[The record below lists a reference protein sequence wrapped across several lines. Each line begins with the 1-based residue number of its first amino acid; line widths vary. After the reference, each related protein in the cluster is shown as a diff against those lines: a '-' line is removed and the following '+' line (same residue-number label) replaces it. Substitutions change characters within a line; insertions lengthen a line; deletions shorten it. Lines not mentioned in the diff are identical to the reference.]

1 VGKIADNVRITYP
14 PEVRNGTSEIQSRI
28 DDYFIATIAGLT
40 SQSCDSEQSETVS
53 EEPSESPLCTL
64 SAFIIS
70 LNVQHISHGNRAG
83 I

>member
-1 VGKIADNVRITYP
+1 MRKIADNVRITCP

-28 DDYFIATIAGLT
+28 GDYVIATNAGLT
-40 SQSCDSEQSETVS
+40 SQSCDSEQCETVS
-53 EEPSESPLCTL
+53 QEPSQSLLCTL

-70 LNVQHISHGNRAG
+70 LNVQHISLGNRAG